1 MPLLFV
7 MIGGALGAGIRYQI
21 GRVSLV
27 LLGPGFPWGTW
38 FINLSGGLFMGLL
51 VGTLARHTPAS
62 GESWRLLLGVGVL
75 GGYTTF
81 STFSLEAA
89 NMIQRSDWG
98 TAALYMTSSAI
109 GAVLLLFAGL
119 WLARIGAHA

>member
-7 MIGGALGAGIRYQI
+7 MIGGALGAGIRYQV
-21 GRVSLV
+21 GRISLS
-27 LLGPGFPWGTW
+27 LFGMGFPWGTW

-51 VGTLARHTPAS
+51 VGTLTRFTPAS
-62 GESWRLLLGVGVL
+62 SESWRLLAGVGVL

-89 NMIQRSDWG
+89 NMIERGDWM
-98 TAALYMTSSAI
+98 TAILYAAGSAV
-109 GAVLLLFAGL
+109 GAILLVFAGL
-119 WLARIGAHA
+119 WVARIGAQA

>member
-7 MIGGALGAGIRYQI
+7 MIGGAIGAGLRYQL
-21 GRVSLV
+21 GRISLA

-38 FINLSGGLFMGLL
+38 FINLTGGLFMGLL
-51 VGTLARHTPAS
+51 AGMLARHTPLH
-62 GESWRLLLGVGVL
+62 GENWRLLLGVGVL

-89 NMIQRSDWG
+89 TMIQRGDWG
-98 TAALYMTSSAI
+98 TAILYVISSAV
-109 GAVLLLFAGL
+109 GAILLLFAGL
-119 WLARIGAHA
+119 ALARLGAPA